1 MTLVPRLALSPC
13 AQISTELCWTG
24 PEETDTQYGLDWAD
38 QEETD
43 TQYGLY
49 WADIVGCALGRTSG
63 RQLRAHHYTRA
74 FDFDPVGA
82 CPVAADVVS
91 EKRQRDPFASPV
103 PCSVSRWRRRPP
115 PVPRR
120 RRAPTRYARRF
131 PSRRAEPSRERF
143 ASGSNPAAGIRVCGA
158 RQLRFGTPRVWLVG
172 MPCDLGLFLIL
183 LGPWCC
189 V

>member
-1 MTLVPRLALSPC
+1 MRCHWHSY
-13 AQISTELCWTG
+13 QISNLNYIDDIPTEIGLITMCTDLKQWKIGTELCWTG

-38 QEETD
+38 PEETD

-103 PCSVSRWRRRPP
+103 PCSVSRWRRR
-115 PVPRR
+115 
-120 RRAPTRYARRF
+120 
-131 PSRRAEPSRERF
+131 
-143 ASGSNPAAGIRVCGA
+143 
-158 RQLRFGTPRVWLVG
+158 
-172 MPCDLGLFLIL
+172 LG
-183 LGPWCC
+183 
-189 V
+189 